1 MAKASTTLDWCIV
14 RLGED
19 HNWWVGEVSD
29 AVRWDVDGLSI
40 IDPRQ
45 VAHLVELIEPLRDY
59 GFDQDVFEAAFIP
72 FRIEKEAGAGKVR
85 LKRVKESL
93 IDSDE
98 KLFALADVLDDE
110 NGPYAD
116 LLDHLTRCR
125 VKMLND
131 IFKFESKLTVDEV
144 EDEIR
149 EDQNTH
155 FIEGKAIH
163 TFDELTAILDY
174 MPAGYDA
181 DGEETEKPSA
191 EDEDDADLP
200 DLDEAEEEKLK
211 NDESLKWDNDEEGDE
226 DKDKDEDGEEKEK
239 DEDDDDGDD
248 GNPWLEV
255 VLQEGRQNQIR
266 VMFKHFGKLVEKLRR
281 VRIGFLE
288 LDVPPGRYRSLT
300 PQEVKKFKK
309 LLKME
314 SNKCSC
320 HFLATRSGHA
330 AFQGIRCYDAQFIFQ
345 TFSSD
350 CFYILKRFGIFLRKS

>member
-191 EDEDDADLP
+191 EDEGDADLP
-200 DLDEAEEEKLK
+200 ELDEAEEEKLK
-211 NDESLKWDNDEEGDE
+211 NDESLKWDEDEDGDGDE
-226 DKDKDEDGEEKEK
+226 DAEGKEK
-239 DEDDDDGDD
+239 DEDDEDKDADGDD
-248 GNPWLEV
+248 DADDDDRPKRKV
-255 VLQEGRQNQIR
+255 R
-266 VMFKHFGKLVEKLRR
+266 GKR
-281 VRIGFLE
+281 
-288 LDVPPGRYRSLT
+288 
-300 PQEVKKFKK
+300 
-309 LLKME
+309 
-314 SNKCSC
+314 
-320 HFLATRSGHA
+320 
-330 AFQGIRCYDAQFIFQ
+330 
-345 TFSSD
+345 
-350 CFYILKRFGIFLRKS
+350 